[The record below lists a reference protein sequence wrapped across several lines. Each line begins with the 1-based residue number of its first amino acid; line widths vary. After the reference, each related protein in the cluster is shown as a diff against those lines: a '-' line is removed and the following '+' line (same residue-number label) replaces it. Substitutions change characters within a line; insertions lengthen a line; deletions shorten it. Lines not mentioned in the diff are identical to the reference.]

1 MNEKK
6 KKKNMNKVLKNMV
19 CVVFYFSIFF
29 SVWTNSFVYADTT
42 NPTHAT
48 ENGNIPG
55 VNTPESGGSSAGDMW
70 QQATLW
76 FKGVNKDD
84 NSSQAVDIINE
95 FVDMVNVIGTTVIVI
110 ATIILGI
117 KYIFGSVDSK
127 ADVKESL
134 ITLFVACIFFFGWTA
149 IKNVL
154 FPSNQFALTSDSD
167 SSYKDLIG
175 RVFNI
180 VVYFANIAAILG
192 VIYVG
197 VRYIFSGANGRAEL
211 KGKAVYFLIGI
222 ILSFATVSFL
232 TFLSSS
238 INEII

>member
-1 MNEKK
+1 MF
-6 KKKNMNKVLKNMV
+6 VT
-19 CVVFYFSIFF
+19 IFF
-29 SVWTNSFVYADTT
+29 FYASISVFNTSLVYADPPRSITQ
-42 NPTHAT
+42 P
-48 ENGNIPG
+48 
-55 VNTPESGGSSAGDMW
+55 SGSSDAGTMW
-70 QQATLW
+70 QQATKW

-84 NSSQAVDIINE
+84 NSSQAVEIINE

>member
-1 MNEKK
+1 M
-6 KKKNMNKVLKNMV
+6 KKKNFLITFIKTMFVT
-19 CVVFYFSIFF
+19 IFF
-29 SVWTNSFVYADTT
+29 FYASISVFNTSLVYADPPRSITQ
-42 NPTHAT
+42 P
-48 ENGNIPG
+48 
-55 VNTPESGGSSAGDMW
+55 SGSSDAGTMW
-70 QQATLW
+70 QQATKW

-84 NSSQAVDIINE
+84 NSSQAVEIINE

-211 KGKAVYFLIGI
+211 KGKAVYFIIGI

>member
-1 MNEKK
+1 M
-6 KKKNMNKVLKNMV
+6 KKKNFLITFIKTMFVT
-19 CVVFYFSIFF
+19 IFF
-29 SVWTNSFVYADTT
+29 FYASISVFNTSLVYADPPRSITQ
-42 NPTHAT
+42 P
-48 ENGNIPG
+48 
-55 VNTPESGGSSAGDMW
+55 SGSSDAGTMW
-70 QQATLW
+70 QQATKW

-84 NSSQAVDIINE
+84 NSSQAVEIINE

>member
-1 MNEKK
+1 M
-6 KKKNMNKVLKNMV
+6 KKKNFLITFIKTMFVT
-19 CVVFYFSIFF
+19 IFF
-29 SVWTNSFVYADTT
+29 FYASISVFNTSLVYADPPRSITQ
-42 NPTHAT
+42 P
-48 ENGNIPG
+48 
-55 VNTPESGGSSAGDMW
+55 SGSSDAGTMW
-70 QQATLW
+70 QQATKW

-84 NSSQAVDIINE
+84 NSSQAVEIINE

-110 ATIILGI
+110 ATIILGV